1 MLHYLRSH
9 KVSYLRG
16 TPLPGSSSI
25 SHSELKRGM
34 YLGDVGWAHGRSP
47 AMRTLRVEVLATENA
62 EALPARETC
71 PLERKEKGEDPRKDG
86 GAEAHEVPG
95 GLSWKSGSFH
105 VLLAEGE
112 GEGWEVLWPWLMQFL
127 GPETLSK
134 STLAHLSA
142 IGESFRIAESR
153 SRSLLALCVFPRSTL
168 HRY

>member
-1 MLHYLRSH
+1 MKSQ
-9 KVSYLRG
+9 G
-16 TPLPGSSSI
+16 GSPW
-25 SHSELKRGM
+25 R
-34 YLGDVGWAHGRSP
+34 
-47 AMRTLRVEVLATENA
+47 
-62 EALPARETC
+62 
-71 PLERKEKGEDPRKDG
+71 
-86 GAEAHEVPG
+86 
-95 GLSWKSGSFH
+95 SGSFH

-134 STLAHLSA
+134 STLVHFSA